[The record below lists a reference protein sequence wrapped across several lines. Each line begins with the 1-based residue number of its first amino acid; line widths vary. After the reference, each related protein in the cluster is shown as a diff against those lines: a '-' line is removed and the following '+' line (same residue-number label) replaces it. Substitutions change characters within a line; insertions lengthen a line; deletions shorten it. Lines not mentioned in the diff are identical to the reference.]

1 VVLKSFGP
9 NVTIAGMP
17 ARVVRVHN
25 EEK

>member
-1 VVLKSFGP
+1 LKSFGP